1 MADCSKIERELQEAL
16 QQQSAARRLKRSI
29 DAEAEATAR
38 MKAEEE
44 ATGTKSFRTFSMMD
58 GTKIR
63 INPRE
68 FYAQVERDNI
78 GLGEDKIRELVRA
91 RFDNNA
97 KPDGSEGLNINYA
110 EMEFNEENVN
120 ILLELAGV
128 RRMKSEAGQDLA
140 MEFTES
146 AAREELLDN
155 IRMLGG
161 DPAEIARAMG
171 RDTKALQRLPIVM
184 VMAKKMKF
192 DSARYYADLLED
204 SATLID
210 TFGIS
215 PTQQARLSRA
225 SQFVHFFEQFDALIS
240 RKTGQALQSRQF
252 VFTDLNKVT
261 DDLNYSNIEVLDL
274 DTLKE
279 GSLAAQVSEAI
290 LQGNAED
297 LRKIARAKRVGALNN
312 VGINESNISAQLRI
326 LNNLRRD
333 NMFLSPSTW
342 TQRNVVA
349 GALINFSNGA
359 EDFYSMGIR
368 RSKKEA
374 LDSSLFAFRNMQM
387 GMGAAFGNAFESL
400 TTGRATFTS
409 AGLKEGIDPQS
420 LVNRKENNNAIMART
435 ADQIVESWQQLFEK
449 PEGFGDVVA
458 IPGKA
463 LNTTGVNA
471 VGFLNLAST
480 AARFLLGNAIER
492 LPGANGSTAGYSPGF
507 SLLAAGDEVT
517 RKMAFDWKA
526 SITAYDN
533 ALTEWDELVEK
544 PAGTSKAQW
553 VADRANERA
562 EKAVYSP
569 EKMTADELAVIRR
582 QSGGLQFGD
591 MGDDALRLKLFNDRA
606 GTPNLGTPEGRAGA
620 QRGAEAT
627 FTEPV
632 TGNLATGIQRIRQD
646 VAGQWVIPVFQT
658 PFNALKWLMSRDAL
672 IALPR
677 TYLKQVRQSQGIK
690 SGDAPYTKMEM
701 ADAYARAM
709 NSVFISAAT
718 YGLWQS
724 GVFRDGGSFNPD
736 QRRREN
742 NPALGTPYSFA
753 LSAGNFLGLSTLSIP
768 GQTIDLVSLMGLQVD
783 IHRAVY
789 ENVIKEWDA
798 EELLV
803 GLQQAYMRVLDNQS
817 TLTGVLDILN
827 YFSRGALGNN
837 VDLSQMLASQMNGV
851 LPLSGFVTAASRG
864 FKDPNEKQMFGR
876 RQFSAAEV
884 EALKKDPNWG
894 LFEKFGAKVAR
905 NYPGIGSIGYQYQDK
920 DWLLR
925 ERRRPFGIPL
935 DYTAPFAMVT
945 TSGTPLDDWLKKHGL
960 GNTPRED
967 GKVGASDLGGKNSP
981 ATTMSWEEE
990 ITYREQMNLIVGELP
1005 VEVVLG
1011 KSNAVIDTGVGVYDI
1026 NKIVKG
1032 RTLVEALTFLS
1043 EDVQYEKDLTLPNGP
1058 SISTTEL
1065 PYFKQSLSKRIER
1078 NNDPRGVYRVF
1089 NAVVNYYDKLGLNAM
1104 IIAHPEFRAKASANA
1119 KLRGEK
1125 ALEDLQAGS
1134 LGLSRQ

>member
-91 RFDNNA
+91 RFDKDA

-128 RRMKSEAGQDLA
+128 RRMNSEAGQDLA
-140 MEFTES
+140 MEFTAS

-192 DSARYYADLLED
+192 DSARYYADMLED

-210 TFGIS
+210 SFGVS
-215 PTQQARLSRA
+215 PKQQARLSRA

-240 RKTGQALQSRQF
+240 RKTGQALVSRQF

-312 VGINESNISAQLRI
+312 IGINESNISAQIRI

-342 TQRNVVA
+342 VQRNVVA
-349 GALINFSNGA
+349 GVAINFSNGA
-359 EDFYSMGIR
+359 EDFYSMAIR

-374 LDSSLFAFRNMQM
+374 LDSSLFAFRNMRM
-387 GMGAAFGNAFESL
+387 GWGAAFGNAFESL
-400 TTGRATFTS
+400 TTGRPTFTS
-409 AGLKEGIDPQS
+409 AGIKEGLDPQS
-420 LVNRKENNNAIMART
+420 LMNRKANNNAIMART
-435 ADQIVESWQQLFEK
+435 ADQIVESWQQLFER
-449 PEGFGDVVA
+449 PEGLGDVVA

-463 LNTTGVNA
+463 VNTVGVNA

-480 AARFLLGNAIER
+480 SARFLLGNAVER
-492 LPGANGSTAGYSPGF
+492 LPGGSTAGYSPGF

-533 ALTEWDELVEK
+533 ALTEWDELVDK

-627 FTEPV
+627 FTQPV
-632 TGNLATGIQRIRQD
+632 TGNVAIGIQRIRQN
-646 VAGQWVIPVFQT
+646 VAGQWIIPVFQT

-677 TYLKQVRQSQGIK
+677 TYLKQVRQSKGLK
-690 SGDAPYTKMEM
+690 ADDAPYTKMEM
-701 ADAYARAM
+701 ADAYARAI
-709 NSVFISAAT
+709 NATFISAAT

-753 LSAGNFLGLSTLSIP
+753 LNAGGFLGLSTLSVP
-768 GQTIDLVSLMGLQVD
+768 GQTIDLVSLMGLQAD
-783 IHRAVY
+783 IHRAAH
-789 ENVIKEWDA
+789 ENIIKEFDV
-798 EELLV
+798 EELLF
-803 GLQQAYMRVLDNQS
+803 GLQQAYMRVLDAQS
-817 TLTGVLDILN
+817 TLTGVLDIMN
-827 YFSRGALGNN
+827 YLSRGALGNN
-837 VDLSQMLASQMNGV
+837 VDLSQALASQMNGV

-864 FKDPNEKQMFGR
+864 FKDPSEKQMFGR
-876 RQFSAAEV
+876 RQFSAAEI

-905 NYPGIGSIGYQYQDK
+905 NYPGIGNIGYQYQDK

-945 TSGTPLDDWLKKHGL
+945 PSGTPLDDWLVRHGL

-967 GKVGASDLGGKNSP
+967 GMVGGSDLGLKNTPS
-981 ATTMSWEEE
+981 TTMSWEEQ
-990 ITYREQMNLIVGELP
+990 ITYREEMNRVVGEVP
-1005 VEVVLG
+1005 VEAILG
-1011 KSNAVIDTGVGVYDI
+1011 KSNALINTGTYKYNVNEY
-1026 NKIVKG
+1026 VKG
-1032 RTLVEALTFLS
+1032 RTLTEALTALS
-1043 EDVQYEKDLTLPNGP
+1043 EDPRYEQDLTLPNGP
-1058 SISTTEL
+1058 SLSTTDL
-1065 PYFKQSLSKRIER
+1065 PYAEQSLSKRTER

-1089 NAVVNYYDKLGLNAM
+1089 NAVVNYYDRLGLMGM
-1104 IIAHPEFRAKASANA
+1104 IRQHPDFRAKAAANS
-1119 KLRGEK
+1119 KLRGERI
-1125 ALEDLQAGS
+1125 LEDIQAS
-1134 LGLSRQ
+1134 PLGLSRQ